1 MDIIENMK
9 HIIQSW
15 NFDSIVEHI
24 IINYRWV
31 FVMFLLPVSFFYD
44 MYFAMRSFIIFKL
57 NSAPQKHLEK
67 VRNIQNQIKEWRDSG
82 MLKPMCTARP
92 GNQITLMVK
101 WCIHFLYVL
110 TIIWALHHFTYT
122 IYYRRMANH
131 FASKYGVQI
140 SNA

>member
-92 GNQITLMVK
+92 GNQIILIVK
-101 WCIHFLYVL
+101 
-110 TIIWALHHFTYT
+110 
-122 IYYRRMANH
+122 
-131 FASKYGVQI
+131 
-140 SNA
+140 

>member
-1 MDIIENMK
+1 MDILENMK

-67 VRNIQNQIKEWRDSG
+67 VRNIQNQIKEWRDAG

-92 GNQITLMVK
+92 GNQSVYGMIVLF
-101 WCIHFLYVL
+101 ILSSNLYL
-110 TIIWALHHFTYT
+110 RIKCF
-122 IYYRRMANH
+122 
-131 FASKYGVQI
+131 
-140 SNA
+140 